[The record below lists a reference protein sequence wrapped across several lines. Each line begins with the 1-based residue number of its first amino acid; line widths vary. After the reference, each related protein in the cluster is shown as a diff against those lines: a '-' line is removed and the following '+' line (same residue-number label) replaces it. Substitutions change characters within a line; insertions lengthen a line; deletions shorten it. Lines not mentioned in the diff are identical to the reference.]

1 MKNHVFPIIAAA
13 ALSMGFVPQDD
24 LHIVTAS
31 YYASGEVT
39 ANGEAFNPMG
49 MTAAHRRFKFG
60 TWLRVENPESG
71 KSVVVRVNDRGPY
84 IDGRSLDLSLGAAKK
99 LGMVEK
105 GVVTVKV
112 TVLN

>member
-1 MKNHVFPIIAAA
+1 MNRLAIPVVAIAAFTT
-13 ALSMGFVPQDD
+13 GFIPQDD
-24 LHIVTAS
+24 VQYITAS

-49 MTAAHRRFKFG
+49 MTAAHRRMKFG
-60 TWLRVENPESG
+60 TFLRVENEESG
-71 KSVVVRVNDRGPY
+71 KSVIVRINDRGPY
-84 IDGRSLDLSLGAAKK
+84 VDGRSLDLSLGAAKK

-105 GVVTVKV
+105 GVATVKV